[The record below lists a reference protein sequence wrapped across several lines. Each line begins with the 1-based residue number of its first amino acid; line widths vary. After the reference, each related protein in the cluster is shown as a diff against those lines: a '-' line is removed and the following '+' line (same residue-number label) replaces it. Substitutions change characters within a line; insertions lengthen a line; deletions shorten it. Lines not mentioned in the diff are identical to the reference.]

1 MSNERGL
8 TIALVKGGRS
18 SERDIS
24 LKTSEQCGLALR
36 LSGYKVIEIEA
47 DMHLISNL
55 KSVKPDVIFN
65 GLHGRWGEDGVVQGC
80 FEWLE
85 IPYTHSGVLA
95 SALAMNKEKAR
106 EVFQRNGLPVARGF
120 LLESEQLHNGH
131 PMSVPYVIKPVNEGS
146 SVGVSIILNE
156 NENLLAIKE
165 SLPKIV
171 LVEEFV
177 PGRELTVTIMDNKPL
192 GLTEIISPAWY
203 DYKAKYQFGGSRH
216 LSPALVPDEIRDA
229 CYSYASKAH
238 SALGC
243 RGVTRIDFRWNDR
256 KKVEGIVILELNTQ
270 PGMTETSLVPEQAKV
285 FGISFQNLC
294 RWMIEDAS
302 CLR

>member
-1 MSNERGL
+1 
-8 TIALVKGGRS
+8 
-18 SERDIS
+18 
-24 LKTSEQCGLALR
+24 
-36 LSGYKVIEIEA
+36 
-47 DMHLISNL
+47 
-55 KSVKPDVIFN
+55 
-65 GLHGRWGEDGVVQGC
+65 
-80 FEWLE
+80 
-85 IPYTHSGVLA
+85 
-95 SALAMNKEKAR
+95 
-106 EVFQRNGLPVARGF
+106 
-120 LLESEQLHNGH
+120 
-131 PMSVPYVIKPVNEGS
+131 
-146 SVGVSIILNE
+146 
-156 NENLLAIKE
+156 
-165 SLPKIV
+165 
-171 LVEEFV
+171 
-177 PGRELTVTIMDNKPL
+177 MDNKPL

-216 LSPALVPDEIRDA
+216 LLPAPVPDEIRDA

-302 CLR
+302 CLI